1 MNYFCASAKNNV
13 ISLLSM
19 KNQVQSNV
27 IINLIRTVTMTLLS
41 FVTFPYICRVLGDS
55 ALGAYSWAAAFV
67 YYFVV
72 LAKVAIP
79 NIAVRECV
87 KVRNDPDEL
96 STKVQEFFIIQS
108 VATIIS
114 FGLMTL
120 LVFTIPALRESKT
133 LIFIL
138 SIGFLTN
145 VLTFEWVFQSYEKHT
160 YLAIR
165 SIIIACVVDI
175 IIFATIR
182 RPENVVLYSFLVV
195 LTSVLTMLSNLV
207 YMPKIVKFKKARPY
221 NFKQY
226 LPILSVLL
234 IIAFVGSLYD
244 KTDTFILGLIDPSKA
259 SVGSYTVGVKSI
271 EIVLGIVMSLS
282 AVFVPRAV
290 YYQEKQD
297 EKQFNNLNMY
307 AGNITLLIVLPA
319 IAFSTT
325 LAGSITKVISGLTG
339 YEDSGTILIVLASM
353 MATFAICNIIYTQIL
368 IPQKKE
374 KYYLYIILASVVL
387 NAALSCIFGIVVF
400 KNNPAIGV
408 AVGTAVTDF
417 LMMSCL
423 IALTWKNSKQI
434 IFNTNN
440 IKLVVLAGLI
450 SITNILIKQ
459 PIEQA
464 FLKSMDMETTLWVEI
479 FVVLLIDAVIYV
491 FGLILTKEKFVRSLK
506 LKR

>member
-1 MNYFCASAKNNV
+1 
-13 ISLLSM
+13 M

-41 FVTFPYICRVLGDS
+41 FVTFPYVCRVLGDS
-55 ALGAYSWAAAFV
+55 ALGVYSWAAAFV

-87 KVRNDPDEL
+87 KVRDNKAEL

-108 VATIIS
+108 IATLLS

-120 LVFTIPALRESKT
+120 LVFTVPELREGKT

-138 SIGFLTN
+138 SINFLTN
-145 VLTFEWVFQSYEKHT
+145 VLTFEWLFQAFEKHT

-165 SIIIACVVDI
+165 SIIIASVVDI

-182 RPENVVLYSFLVV
+182 RPENVTLYTFLVV
-195 LTSVLTMLSNLV
+195 LTAILTMLSNLI
-207 YMPKIVKFKKARPY
+207 YLPKLLKLEKSRPY

-226 LPILSVLL
+226 IPVLSTLL

-259 SVGSYTVGVKSI
+259 AVGSYAVGVKSI
-271 EIVLGIVMSLS
+271 EIILGIVMSLS

-290 YYQEKQD
+290 YYQEKGD

-307 AGNITLLIVLPA
+307 SGNITLLIVLPS
-319 IAFSTT
+319 IALTTT
-325 LAGSITKVISGLTG
+325 LALPITKVISGLTG
-339 YEDSGTILIVLASM
+339 YQDAGTILIVLASM
-353 MATFAICNIIYTQIL
+353 MVTFAISNIIYTQIL

-374 KYYLYIILASVVL
+374 RIYLFVILGSVVL
-387 NAALSCIFGIVVF
+387 NILLSILFGKVIM
-400 KNNPAIGV
+400 PTQPGIGV
-408 AVGTAVTDF
+408 AIGTAVTD
-417 LMMSCL
+417 LIMMSLL
-423 IALTWKNSKQI
+423 IGLTWKNSKQI
-434 IFNTNN
+434 LFNLNT
-440 IKLVVLAGLI
+440 IKILVLAI
-450 SITNILIKQ
+450 IIAVVNIFVKE
-459 PIEQA
+459 PIEKA
-464 FLKSMDMETTLWVEI
+464 LLNTIDLETTYIVEI
-479 FVVLLIDAVIYV
+479 FIMLLIDAVIYIA
-491 FGLILTKEKFVRSLK
+491 GLILSKEKFVRSLK